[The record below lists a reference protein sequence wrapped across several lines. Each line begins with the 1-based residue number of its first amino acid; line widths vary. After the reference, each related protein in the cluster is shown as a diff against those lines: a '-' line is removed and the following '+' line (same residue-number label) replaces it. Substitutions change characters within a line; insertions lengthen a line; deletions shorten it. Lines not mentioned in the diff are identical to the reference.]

1 MKKLF
6 AIVLAVAMIA
16 AMAIAV
22 SAEDKTGTGAFG
34 AIAVQGTYNPS
45 GYSDT
50 YLITMEY
57 AGLSFTYNA
66 AGYEWDGAQMKWVE
80 TDEAAWSGSTSGSIT
95 VTNKSSK
102 AITATFANTTPAN
115 GATIAY
121 SAAEGVAFTNN
132 VLSLGAAVAEKTP
145 TATGSAT
152 SGEIT
157 VTVGGDLT
165 ATGKICDITVTIA

>member
-22 SAEDKTGTGAFG
+22 SAADLEDVGAFG
-34 AIAVQGTYNPS
+34 AIAVQGTYNAS
-45 GYSDT
+45 GYTDT

-57 AGLSFTYNA
+57 ENLSFTYDA

-80 TDEAAWSGSTSGSIT
+80 NDAAAWNGSTTGTIT

-102 AITATFANTTPAN
+102 AITATFTNTAPAN

-121 SAAEGVAFTNN
+121 SAAEDVEFADN
-132 VLSLGAAVAEKTP
+132 VLSLDAAVANKAPDATG
-145 TATGSAT
+145 TATE
-152 SGEIT
+152 GEIT
-157 VTVGGDLT
+157 VTVGGALT
-165 ATGKICDITVTIA
+165 ASGKICDITVTIA